1 MAQKEDL
8 RDVARLIDNQ
18 KIKSIHGLS
27 DGHIYIDADAKF
39 IQKLA
44 LDNSL
49 EIFTYKGDVIE
60 KIIITQKP
68 ESKDATTGS

>member
-8 RDVARLIDNQ
+8 RDVAKSVDTP
-18 KIKSIHGLS
+18 KVKSIHGLS
-27 DGHIYIDADAKF
+27 DGHVYVNVDAKF

-44 LDNSL
+44 SENNL

-60 KIIITQKP
+60 KIIITTKP
-68 ESKDATTGS
+68 ESKDATIGS